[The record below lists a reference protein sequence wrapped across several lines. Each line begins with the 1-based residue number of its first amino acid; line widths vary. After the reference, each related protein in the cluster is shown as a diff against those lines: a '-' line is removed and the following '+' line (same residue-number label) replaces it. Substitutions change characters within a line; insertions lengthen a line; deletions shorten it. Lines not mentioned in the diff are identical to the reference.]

1 MTNIENSAFE
11 SCNSLVK
18 INIPDSVTNIEFGAF
33 YACESLTNINIPD
46 SVTTIGNWA
55 FRGCKNILPKI
66 KSDIKKRFGK
76 KVFEYDSNRF
86 QAQKAQKH
94 AEEYAKKPL
103 LSYPKNANFAASI
116 KTFTQTIQHEVSA

>member
-94 AEEYAKKPL
+94 AEEYAEKPP

-116 KTFTQTIQHEVSA
+116 KTFT

>member
-66 KSDIKKRFGK
+66 KSDIKKRFGEE
-76 KVFEYDSNRF
+76 VF
-86 QAQKAQKH
+86 K
-94 AEEYAKKPL
+94 L
-103 LSYPKNANFAASI
+103 
-116 KTFTQTIQHEVSA
+116 